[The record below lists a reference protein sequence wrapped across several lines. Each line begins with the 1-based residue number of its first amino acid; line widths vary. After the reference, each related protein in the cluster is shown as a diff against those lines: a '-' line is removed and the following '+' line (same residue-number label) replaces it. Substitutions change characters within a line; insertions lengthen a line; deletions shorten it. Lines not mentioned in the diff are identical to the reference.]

1 VCGFGGLGVVGG
13 LAYAGLGTSS
23 AESVDPD
30 VLGDDVALLVEVCV
44 LLELQ
49 RREGQHLVFARGFL
63 GCLTHDLVAREKLD
77 GLLKDRN

>member
-1 VCGFGGLGVVGG
+1 MMPSAIGAPPQMRNQGFWGWG

-44 LLELQ
+44 LLEL
-49 RREGQHLVFARGFL
+49 
-63 GCLTHDLVAREKLD
+63 
-77 GLLKDRN
+77 